1 MSPNGEAL
9 GEAPAAGLPAL
20 GAEEDEDEA
29 FVALLRG
36 EVNTVNAPGSE
47 LLLEELLP
55 GACPDCGEP
64 DPDLS
69 YLDRLLASTPDELC
83 GGLCGAHS
91 RAFLLPA
98 GGLGALPQAP
108 GEPCPVHGL
117 LDPFPPPASSAGG
130 GAAAAPGLAGA
141 AEWGGLRQVPVREEE
156 GPPTGAAEPCT
167 CPAHPEKPARVRWT
181 EELHGCFVC
190 AVDRLGG
197 HQQATPKA
205 IRDLMGKGLT
215 IPQVKSHLQK
225 YRWKQQKL
233 KKKRAKAGAKC
244 PTCKMP
250 ASSGPKD

>member
-9 GEAPAAGLPAL
+9 AAGPQA
-20 GAEEDEDEA
+20 AEEEDEA

-36 EVNTVNAPGSE
+36 EVNTAAPGE
-47 LLLEELLP
+47 LLLEDLLP
-55 GACPDCGEP
+55 GPCPDCGEA
-64 DPDLS
+64 DLDLS
-69 YLDRLLASTPDELC
+69 YLDRLLASTPDELG

-91 RAFLLPA
+91 GAFLLPA
-98 GGLGALPQAP
+98 GGLGALPQTP
-108 GEPCPVHGL
+108 GEPCPVHGPL
-117 LDPFPPPASSAGG
+117 HPFPPPASSARGRGG
-130 GAAAAPGLAGA
+130 GAPAGLAGA
-141 AEWGGLRQVPVREEE
+141 AERGGQAPVREEE
-156 GPPTGAAEPCT
+156 GHPTGAAEPCT

-190 AVDRLGG
+190 AVERLGG

-205 IRDLMGKGLT
+205 IRDLMAKGLT

-244 PTCKMP
+244 PTCTMP
-250 ASSGPKD
+250 ASSDPKD